1 MNLYTRYILREHIN
15 PFLFGFSLVVFILVI
30 DVILQFLDR
39 VLSKGI
45 DPSTGFHLLFFNM
58 AWIIALAV
66 PMAVLISTLM
76 AFGRMAADGEILAI
90 KACGISF
97 YAVLRPVLAV
107 SIILTIIMILFNDRV
122 LPDWN
127 HKARSISSSLQRT
140 KASLALKQREGVFLR
155 SLGGYNL
162 LIREVDQQRNRLKN
176 ITIYDIQQSGPPT
189 LLHAKNGQIQF
200 FDNGAYARL
209 TLQNGV
215 FHKIE
220 GKQYSS
226 AIYGN
231 FEKQIVHIKDPRRAF
246 EQRPSSYRS
255 DREMDIE
262 SMYSQIKD
270 KNKTIEKTNHSTD
283 EIVNRG
289 ITLLRE
295 TYDNAE
301 PKLNTLTTS
310 RIDSV
315 KRELKALTQ
324 KVQKNHEL
332 VRNVKAQTD
341 EFKVE
346 IHKKFS
352 IPAACIV
359 FTLIGAPLGAQIR
372 RNGATTSVAI
382 SLAFFWI
389 YWLFL
394 IGGEELADRG
404 FIDPA
409 FAMWAPNIAFSGLG
423 MILVYRFNRGQH
435 RLFSLGNKP

>member
-15 PFLFGFSLVVFILVI
+15 PFLFGFFLVVFILVI
-30 DVILQFLDR
+30 DVVLQFLDR

-45 DPSTGFHLLFFNM
+45 DPLTGFHLLFFNL

-97 YAVLRPVLAV
+97 YTILRPILVI
-107 SIILTIIMILFNDRV
+107 SIILTMAMIFFNDRI

-162 LIREVDQQRNRLKN
+162 LIREVDQQKNRLKN
-176 ITIYDIQQSGPPT
+176 ITIYDIQRSGSPT
-189 LLHAKNGQIQF
+189 VLHAKNGKIQF
-200 FDNGAYARL
+200 FGNGAYARL
-209 TLQNGV
+209 TLQNGIL
-215 FHKIE
+215 HKVE
-220 GKQYSS
+220 HKQYGS

-255 DREMDIE
+255 DREMDVT

-270 KNKTIEKTNHSTD
+270 KNKTIEETKHSID

-295 TYDNAE
+295 AYDKAE
-301 PKLNTLTTS
+301 PKFSLSPAS
-310 RIDSV
+310 RIDSA
-315 KRELKALTQ
+315 KRELKALTE
-324 KVQKNHEL
+324 KLQKNNDL
-332 VRNVKAQTD
+332 VRNLKAQTD

-372 RNGATTSVAI
+372 RNGATISVAI
-382 SLAFFWI
+382 SLAFFWV

-404 FIDPA
+404 FVDPA
-409 FAMWAPNIAFSGLG
+409 FAMWSPNIAFAGFG
-423 MILVYRFNRGQH
+423 MILVYRFNRGQYWN
-435 RLFSLGNKP
+435 FFPWNKP